1 MIADA
6 FSADPCLSGQVNG
19 PSERATT
26 TAFGIRPGVLLSTLV
41 SFSAPGLF
49 SPCMVDDVVSNTAV
63 AAPQS
68 SSQSK
73 AEVSGHPGDRYR
85 LFVGVP
91 GRAGERA
98 VVSAELCRARFLR
111 ELGQLRERLP
121 DDEVVIGSYESVVDS
136 DDEVVFGLLIGLV
149 GPAAPACADVLWERV
164 SGFLRDLRRLELF
177 SEPIQW
183 RSPVR
188 GRYSRYT
195 PPLNRPIVRL

>member
-1 MIADA
+1 M
-6 FSADPCLSGQVNG
+6 
-19 PSERATT
+19 
-26 TAFGIRPGVLLSTLV
+26 
-41 SFSAPGLF
+41 
-49 SPCMVDDVVSNTAV
+49 
-63 AAPQS
+63 
-68 SSQSK
+68 
-73 AEVSGHPGDRYR
+73 SGHPGDRYR

-111 ELGQLRERLP
+111 ELGQLRERFP

-136 DDEVVFGLLIGLV
+136 DDEVVFGLV

-164 SGFLRDLRRLELF
+164 SGFLRDLRRVELF
-177 SEPIQW
+177 SDPIQG

-188 GRYSRYT
+188 VRYSRYT